1 MHPRSRT
8 VSRALGLGLL
18 AMLVVLVLSACGRV
32 EKEAE
37 VPHLPD
43 EAKALQPGEY
53 RTEEFEPSFSFRV
66 GKGWENDPP
75 EAFDVLLLGQKTG
88 GLGAVNVQRVYEPS
102 KSGTPIVVHTP
113 KNLVGWLEHHSYLKT
128 SDPKPV
134 SVGGVEGQQVDV
146 AVANDLPGD
155 YHSGMCSPIAD
166 SPIADVEE
174 CVDLFRVSTHHSP
187 IFVWESDELRLIVLQ
202 NELSGQTVALGFV
215 SSAGDFDKFAPE
227 AQKVIDT
234 VKWKSP

>member
-53 RTEEFEPSFSFRV
+53 RTEEFEPSFSFRI
-66 GKGWENDPP
+66 GKGWKNDPP
-75 EAFDVLLLGQKTG
+75 EAFDVLLLS

-102 KSGTPIVVHTP
+102 KSGTPIVVNTP
-113 KNLVGWLEHHSYLKT
+113 KDLVGWLEHHPYLKT
-128 SDPKPV
+128 SDLDPI
-134 SVGGVEGQQVDV
+134 SVGGVESLQVDV
-146 AVANDLPGD
+146 P
-155 YHSGMCSPIAD
+155 
-166 SPIADVEE
+166 
-174 CVDLFRVSTHHSP
+174 
-187 IFVWESDELRLIVLQ
+187 
-202 NELSGQTVALGFV
+202 
-215 SSAGDFDKFAPE
+215 
-227 AQKVIDT
+227 
-234 VKWKSP
+234 